1 MERVFSPI
9 VWARKGP
16 YAKLREAFAGTA
28 VLTFGERRRV
38 AEYTEEVKQRLEVVY
53 GIVVDCVIPAA
64 GRRHADFAD
73 PSPEA
78 WGVEPDHV
86 AVALGVDEVRPGQ
99 DSPFA
104 PENRARRGRPSAQ
117 LHHATRLHGRHL
129 NERPVRQLDGV
140 PPGGV
145 ET

>member
-1 MERVFSPI
+1 MED
-9 VWARKGP
+9 
-16 YAKLREAFAGTA
+16 
-28 VLTFGERRRV
+28 
-38 AEYTEEVKQRLEVVY
+38 VY

-64 GRRHADFAD
+64 GRRHADFVD
-73 PSPEA
+73 RSPEPR
-78 WGVEPDHV
+78 GVEPDQV

-104 PENRARRGRPSAQ
+104 PENRPRRGRPSAE
-117 LHHATRLHGRHL
+117 LHHAIRLHGRHL